1 MSITEPNH
9 LRYLGDLKCF
19 VIGSFIAYYH
29 CGHERFLKE
38 QKEEQLRQRQAS
50 SCVSANS
57 LPVTFVHPFE
67 NVPLVEFMYLVLSN
81 IVIVIV
87 IAVPAHYICT
97 SIWGCTSG
105 GVYVPCFV
113 T

>member
-9 LRYLGDLKCF
+9 LRYPGDIKCF

-29 CGHERFLKE
+29 CGHERFFKE

-57 LPVTFVHPFE
+57 LPITFVQSFE
-67 NVPLVEFMYLVLSN
+67 DVPLVEFIYLVLSN
-81 IVIVIV
+81 ITIRQKTLID
-87 IAVPAHYICT
+87 
-97 SIWGCTSG
+97 
-105 GVYVPCFV
+105 
-113 T
+113 